1 MIILRA
7 LWALFLAGF
16 VAYAFRRTWKWE
28 HGAPMPETIWGSDKP
43 RTKET
48 AIWLDPSFLP
58 VLLLII
64 LLIFVS
70 MDEDGGVKRFLSL
83 SLDVMF
89 IISIYYVLLIF
100 LLPILRKHFS
110 ARACATMWIL
120 PVYMFWM
127 AHILIQNTPAPLF
140 VIYIPMHI
148 LDILF
153 LIWSIGFVVV
163 FAGKFVS
170 HFIFRHRVMSASIPV
185 RDTEILALFD
195 TESKNLEYYFP
206 VKLVKSAAVTVP
218 LSMGNTKRTRVT
230 VLPNREFT
238 QQELQFIFRHEIH
251 HLQRGDVSNKIFFAF
266 CQALCWFNPLIWI
279 ATRKASDDLELSCDE
294 IVLEDMDEGVRRQYA
309 ELLLNTAGHSWGFT
323 TCLSA
328 AAKTMRYRLKN
339 VVTVRK
345 RWPGTLLLA
354 VAMFLC
360 VMSHGAI
367 SVSNDRGTV
376 AELITEYRTAEDI
389 RSVYYQPEGD
399 TRYTEIH
406 EWDGEKLFAYIT
418 TLDIERLSSANEIN
432 DIGGQRISIVLEK
445 SGTMQI
451 QVYDKFIELYR
462 YHSGGSREY
471 YYLRS
476 TPDWDTLTS
485 CLNFDAEQI
494 RLRAPQLRV
503 HFDADG
509 LDEPLDAIQ
518 SYYHAWDT
526 KTGGTLRTASHSGP
540 PAGLYGWTPSQAQ
553 LVFDMTVAEITVLVS
568 DWDSTTQTEVE
579 LQVYGEDFFLPLKDH
594 SAHYQINV
602 VFDPVDGIQ
611 YEATFVFDVEYPK
624 SETD

>member
-7 LWALFLAGF
+7 IWALFLAGF

-64 LLIFVS
+64 MILFVS
-70 MDEDGGVKRFLSL
+70 IDGKDGAERFLSL

-89 IISIYYVLLIF
+89 IISIYFVLLIF

-110 ARACATMWIL
+110 SRACATMWIL

-127 AHILIQNTPAPLF
+127 AHILIQNTPVPLF

-153 LIWSIGFVVV
+153 LVWSIGFVVV
-163 FAGKFVS
+163 FVGKFVS

-185 RDTEILALFD
+185 RDTEVLALF
-195 TESKNLEYYFP
+195 ESELKGLEYYFP
-206 VKLVKSAAVTVP
+206 VKLVKSAAITVP
-218 LSMGNTKRTRVT
+218 LSMGTTKRTRVT

-294 IVLEDMDEGVRRQYA
+294 IVLENMDEETRQQYA
-309 ELLLNTAGHSWGFT
+309 ELLLNTAGHSRGFT

-328 AAKTMRYRLKN
+328 AAETMRYRLKN

-345 RWPGTLLLA
+345 RWPGTLLLSI
-354 VAMFLC
+354 AMFLC

-367 SVSNDRGTV
+367 AVSNDRGTV

-389 RSVYYQPEGD
+389 QAVYYQPEGD
-399 TRYTEIH
+399 TSYTEIH
-406 EWDGEKLFAYIT
+406 EWDGEKLLSYIT
-418 TLDIERLSSANEIN
+418 TLDVEQLSSTNEIH
-432 DIGGQRISIVLEK
+432 DIGGHRISIVLDK
-445 SGTMQI
+445 NGIMQI
-451 QVYDKFIELYR
+451 QVYDKYIELNR
-462 YHSGGSREY
+462 YHSRGSREY

-476 TPDWDTLTS
+476 TPDWDALTG
-485 CLNFDAEQI
+485 CLNFDAEPL

-503 HFDADG
+503 HFDANG
-509 LDEPLDAIQ
+509 LDDPLEAVVSQ
-518 SYYHAWDT
+518 YHARNT
-526 KTGGTLRTASHSGP
+526 KTGETLRSVSDGH
-540 PAGLYGWTPSQAQ
+540 PAANLYGYTPTQAQ
-553 LVFDMTVAEITVLVS
+553 LVFDMKVAAVTAWVS
-568 DWDSTTQTEVE
+568 DWDSTEQIEAALE
-579 LQVYGEDFFLPLKDH
+579 YDGEDFFLPLANH
-594 SAHYQINV
+594 SARYQIDV
-602 VFDPVDGIQ
+602 VYDPVDDVQ
-611 YEATFVFDVEYPK
+611 YELTFVFDVEFPE
-624 SETD
+624 S